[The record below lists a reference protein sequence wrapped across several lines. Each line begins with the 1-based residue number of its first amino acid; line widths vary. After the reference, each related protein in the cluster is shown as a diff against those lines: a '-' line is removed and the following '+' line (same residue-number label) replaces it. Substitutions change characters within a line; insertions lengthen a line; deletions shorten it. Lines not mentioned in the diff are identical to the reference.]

1 MRKSSL
7 LEMGGDSIFQIK
19 KVNSMKNI
27 ILFIFISFSINIHAQ
42 TISDALR
49 YSNLEVGGTAR
60 TVGVGGGIG
69 ALGADYSV
77 LSTNPAGI
85 AAFRTNEFV
94 ITPGVYNSKVT
105 SLLERGTGNEPIDES
120 LAKFNLAN
128 IGIILNYR
136 PQYSKWTTFNL
147 GIGFNRLASFNQ
159 DFVFRGKSS
168 GSIVQRFTELANDEI
183 FDEFEGILA
192 ENALAIY
199 PTSFDPNVY
208 TNDFEDALTT
218 PGYEIEREQ
227 FIQTR
232 GSYSELVFSVG
243 GNFDEKIMVGATI
256 GVPFIN
262 YDEEKTYE
270 ERDVD
275 SSVIYFDELLFQENL
290 STSGTGIN
298 LKLGFIYRISQMFRV
313 GAAIHTP
320 TAFRLTDNFS
330 TQLRYDYTDGGGSAT
345 TTEDSPEGNFE
356 YRLKTPWR
364 AMANFAV
371 LIKRKGFISA
381 DIEYVDYSG
390 SDFNLT
396 ANSTSIEDRDFEINL
411 NDQVRNSFKSAVN
424 LKIGGEYA
432 HENLRFRA
440 GYGISGTPYADSNI
454 TNNAYSLGFGI
465 REKSFYID
473 FAYKYSKIKEGYV
486 PYLLSE
492 GRQTEEQLVSNDV
505 ASTRILLTAGFKF

>member
-1 MRKSSL
+1 
-7 LEMGGDSIFQIK
+7 
-19 KVNSMKNI
+19 MKNI
-27 ILFIFISFSINIHAQ
+27 ILLIFVLFSINIHAQ

-105 SLLERGTGNEPIDES
+105 SLLERGTGNEPIEES

-128 IGIILNYR
+128 IGMILNYR

-159 DFVFRGKSS
+159 DFVFKGTSP
-168 GSIVQRFTELANDEI
+168 GSIVQRFTELANDGI
-183 FDEFEGILA
+183 FDDFEGILA
-192 ENALAIY
+192 EDALAIY
-199 PTSFDPNVY
+199 SSGSNPDVF
-208 TNDFEDALTT
+208 TNDFEDPLTS
-218 PGYEIEREQ
+218 PDYQIEREQ
-227 FIQTR
+227 FFQTR
-232 GSYSELVFSVG
+232 GSYSELVFSLG

-262 YDEEKTYE
+262 YEEEKTYE
-270 ERDVD
+270 EKESEGVDDVE
-275 SSVIYFDELLFQENL
+275 YFDELLFIENL

-320 TAFRLTDNFS
+320 TAFKLTDNFS
-330 TQLRYDYTDGGGSAT
+330 TQLRYDYTDLDGPSST
-345 TTEDSPEGNFE
+345 TADSPEGTFD
-356 YRLKTPWR
+356 YKLRTPWR

-371 LIKRKGFISA
+371 LVNRKGFITA
-381 DIEYVDYSG
+381 DVEYVDYSV
-390 SDFNLT
+390 SEFNLT
-396 ANSTSIEDRDFEINL
+396 ANSSSIEDRNYEMDL
-411 NDQVRNSFKSAVN
+411 NREVGNSFRSAVN
-424 LKIGGEYA
+424 VRIGGEYA

-473 FAYKYSKIKEGYV
+473 FAYRYSKITEGYV
-486 PYLLSE
+486 PYLLSDP
-492 GRQTEEQLVSNDV
+492 EQEQFVTNDV
-505 ASTRILLTAGFKF
+505 ANTRIIMTAGFKF

>member
-1 MRKSSL
+1 
-7 LEMGGDSIFQIK
+7 MGGDSILQIK

-27 ILFIFISFSINIHAQ
+27 ILLIFVSFSINIHAQ

-60 TVGVGGGIG
+60 TIGVGGGIG

-94 ITPGVYNSKVT
+94 ITPGVYNSKIT
-105 SLLERGTGNEPIDES
+105 SVLERGTDNEPIDES

-136 PQYSKWTTFNL
+136 PQYSKWTTFNI

-159 DFVFRGKSS
+159 DFIFRGKSP
-168 GSIVQRFTELANDEI
+168 GSIVQRFTELANDGI
-183 FDEFEGILA
+183 FDDFEGILA
-192 ENALAIY
+192 ENAAAIY
-199 PTSFDPNVY
+199 PISGNPDVF
-208 TNDFEDALTT
+208 TNDFEDPLTS
-218 PGYEIEREQ
+218 PDYQIEREQ
-227 FIQTR
+227 FFKTR
-232 GSYSELVFSVG
+232 GSYSELAFSIG
-243 GNFDEKIMVGATI
+243 ANYDEKLMVGATI

-275 SSVIYFDELLFQENL
+275 SSVVYFDDLLFRENL

-298 LKLGFIYRISQMFRV
+298 LKLGLIYRISQMFRV
-313 GAAIHTP
+313 GAAVHTP
-320 TAFRLTDNFS
+320 TAFKLTDNFS
-330 TQLRYDYTDGGGSAT
+330 TQLRYDYTDGGGSNSL
-345 TTEDSPEGNFE
+345 TEDSPEGTFD
-356 YRLKTPWR
+356 YKLKTPWR

-371 LIKRKGFISA
+371 LFNRKGFISA
-381 DIEYVDYSG
+381 DIEYVDYSV

-396 ANSTSIEDRDFEINL
+396 ENSTSIEDRNYEIDLNQEVGNSFQSAINL
-411 NDQVRNSFKSAVN
+411 RV
-424 LKIGGEYA
+424 GGEYA
-432 HENLRFRA
+432 YENLRFRA
-440 GYGISGTPYADSNI
+440 GYGISGTPYADSDI
-454 TNNAYSLGFGI
+454 INNAYSLGFGI

-473 FAYKYSKIKEGYV
+473 FAYKYSKITDGYV
-486 PYLLSE
+486 PYLLSDP
-492 GRQTEEQLVSNDV
+492 EQEQFVTNDV
-505 ASTRILLTAGFKF
+505 ANTRILMTAGFKF

>member
-1 MRKSSL
+1 MR
-7 LEMGGDSIFQIK
+7 GNSIFQIK

-27 ILFIFISFSINIHAQ
+27 ILFIFISFSMNIHAQ

-60 TVGVGGGIG
+60 TVGIGGGIG

-275 SSVIYFDELLFQENL
+275 SSVI
-290 STSGTGIN
+290 
-298 LKLGFIYRISQMFRV
+298 
-313 GAAIHTP
+313 
-320 TAFRLTDNFS
+320 
-330 TQLRYDYTDGGGSAT
+330 
-345 TTEDSPEGNFE
+345 
-356 YRLKTPWR
+356 
-364 AMANFAV
+364 
-371 LIKRKGFISA
+371 
-381 DIEYVDYSG
+381 
-390 SDFNLT
+390 
-396 ANSTSIEDRDFEINL
+396 
-411 NDQVRNSFKSAVN
+411 
-424 LKIGGEYA
+424 
-432 HENLRFRA
+432 
-440 GYGISGTPYADSNI
+440 
-454 TNNAYSLGFGI
+454 
-465 REKSFYID
+465 
-473 FAYKYSKIKEGYV
+473 
-486 PYLLSE
+486 
-492 GRQTEEQLVSNDV
+492 
-505 ASTRILLTAGFKF
+505 

>member
-1 MRKSSL
+1 
-7 LEMGGDSIFQIK
+7 
-19 KVNSMKNI
+19 MKNI

-60 TVGVGGGIG
+60 TVGIGGGIG

-105 SLLERGTGNEPIDES
+105 SLLERGTDNEPIDES

-159 DFVFRGKSS
+159 DFVFKGKSP
-168 GSIVQRFTELANDEI
+168 GSIVQRFTELANDDI

-199 PTSFDPNVY
+199 ESSFDPEVY

-227 FIQTR
+227 FFKTR

-256 GVPFIN
+256 GVPFIK
-262 YDEEKTYE
+262 YDEEKIYE

-290 STSGTGIN
+290 ATTGSGIN
-298 LKLGFIYRISQMFRV
+298 LKLGFIYRINQMFRI
-313 GAAIHTP
+313 GAAVHTP
-320 TAFRLTDNFS
+320 TSFKLTDNFS
-330 TQLRYDYTDGGGSAT
+330 TKLRYDYTDGGGSST
-345 TTEDSPEGNFE
+345 TTEDSPEGSFE
-356 YRLKTPWR
+356 YKLKTPWR

-381 DIEYVDYSG
+381 DVEYVDYSG

-396 ANSTSIEDRDFEINL
+396 ANSSSIEDRDYEMDL
-411 NDQVRNSFKSAVN
+411 NEQVGKSFKSAIN
-424 LKIGGEYA
+424 LRIGGEYA
-432 HENLRFRA
+432 HEKLRFRA
-440 GYGISGTPYADSNI
+440 GYGISGTPYADSDI

-473 FAYKYSKIKEGYV
+473 FAYKYSKISEGYV
-486 PYLLSE
+486 PYLLSDPAL
-492 GRQTEEQLVSNDV
+492 EQFVTNDV

>member
-1 MRKSSL
+1 MR
-7 LEMGGDSIFQIK
+7 GDSIFQIK

-42 TISDALR
+42 TVSDALR

-159 DFVFRGKSS
+159 DFVFKGKSP
-168 GSIVQRFTELANDEI
+168 GSIVQRFTELANDGI
-183 FDEFEGILA
+183 FDDFEGLLA
-192 ENALAIY
+192 DNAFAIY
-199 PTSFDPNVY
+199 PTSFDPAVY
-208 TNDFEDALTT
+208 TNDFEDDLTS
-218 PGYEIEREQ
+218 PDYEVEREQ
-227 FIQTR
+227 FFKTR
-232 GSYSELVFSVG
+232 GSYSELVFSIG

-275 SSVIYFDELLFQENL
+275 SSVIYFDELLFRENL
-290 STSGTGIN
+290 STSGSGIN
-298 LKLGFIYRISQMFRV
+298 LKLGFIYKISQMFRV

-320 TAFRLTDNFS
+320 TAFKLTDNFS
-330 TQLRYDYTDGGGSAT
+330 TQIRYDYTDGGGST
-345 TTEDSPEGNFE
+345 SNTEDSPEGTFD
-356 YRLKTPWR
+356 YKLKTPWR

-371 LIKRKGFISA
+371 LIKRKGFITA
-381 DIEYVDYSG
+381 DVEYVDYSG

-396 ANSTSIEDRDFEINL
+396 ANSSSIEDRDYEIDL
-411 NDQVRNSFKSAVN
+411 NDQVRKSFKSAIN
-424 LKIGGEYA
+424 IRIGGEYA
-432 HENLRFRA
+432 YDNLRFRA
-440 GYGISGTPYADSNI
+440 GYGISGTPYADSDI

-473 FAYKYSKIKEGYV
+473 FAYKYSKVTDGYI
-486 PYLLSE
+486 PYLLSDPE
-492 GRQTEEQLVSNDV
+492 LEQFVTNDV
-505 ASTRILLTAGFKF
+505 ANTRIILTAGFKF

>member
-473 FAYKYSKIKEGYV
+473 FAYRYSKVTDGYS
-486 PYLLSE
+486 PYLLSDPE
-492 GRQTEEQLVSNDV
+492 LEQSVTNDV

>member
-1 MRKSSL
+1 MR
-7 LEMGGDSIFQIK
+7 SI
-19 KVNSMKNI
+19 I
-27 ILFIFISFSINIHAQ
+27 IFIFIAFSINIHAQ

-60 TVGVGGGIG
+60 TVGIGGGIG

-105 SLLERGTGNEPIDES
+105 SLLERGTGNEPLDES

-128 IGIILNYR
+128 IGMVLNYR

-147 GIGFNRLASFNQ
+147 GIGLNRLASFNQ
-159 DFVFRGKSS
+159 DFAFKGKSP
-168 GSIVQRFTELANDEI
+168 GTIVQRFTELANDEI
-183 FDEFEGILA
+183 FDDFEGILA

-199 PTSFDPNVY
+199 TSTSPSNPDVY
-208 TNDFEDALTT
+208 TNDFEDPLTN
-218 PGYEIEREQ
+218 PDYEIEREQ
-227 FIQTR
+227 FFKTR

-243 GNFDEKIMVGATI
+243 GNFDEKIMVGATV
-256 GVPFIN
+256 GVPFIK
-262 YDEEKTYE
+262 YEEEKTYE

-275 SSVIYFDELLFQENL
+275 SSVIYFDELLFRENL

-320 TAFRLTDNFS
+320 TSFKLTDNFS
-330 TQLRYDYTDGGGSAT
+330 TQLRYDFTDGGGSSS
-345 TTEDSPEGNFE
+345 TTEDSPEGTFE
-356 YRLKTPWR
+356 YKIKTPWR

-371 LIKRKGFISA
+371 LVNRKGFITA
-381 DIEYVDYSG
+381 EVEYVDYSV
-390 SDFNLT
+390 SEFNLT
-396 ANSTSIEDRDFEINL
+396 ANSSSIEDRDYEIDL
-411 NDQVRNSFKSAVN
+411 NEQVGKSFQSALN
-424 LKIGGEYA
+424 IRIGGEYA

-440 GYGISGTPYADSNI
+440 GYGISGTPYADNDI

-473 FAYKYSKIKEGYV
+473 FAYKYSKVSDGYV
-486 PYLLSE
+486 PYLLSDPE
-492 GRQTEEQLVSNDV
+492 LEQFVTNDV
-505 ASTRILLTAGFKF
+505 ASTRILMTAGFKF

>member
-1 MRKSSL
+1 
-7 LEMGGDSIFQIK
+7 
-19 KVNSMKNI
+19 MKNI
-27 ILFIFISFSINIHAQ
+27 IVLIFISFSINIYAQ

-136 PQYSKWTTFNL
+136 PQYSKWTTFNI

-159 DFVFRGKSS
+159 DFIFSGKSP
-168 GSIVQRFTELANDEI
+168 GSIVQRFTELANDGI
-183 FDEFEGILA
+183 FDDFEGILA
-192 ENALAIY
+192 ENAAAIY
-199 PTSFDPNVY
+199 PSSTNPDVY
-208 TNDFEDALTT
+208 TNDFEDPLTS
-218 PGYEIEREQ
+218 PDYQIEREQ
-227 FIQTR
+227 FFKTR
-232 GSYSELVFSVG
+232 GSYSELVFSLG
-243 GNFDEKIMVGATI
+243 ANFDEKLMVGATI

-262 YDEEKTYE
+262 YEEEKTYE

-275 SSVIYFDELLFQENL
+275 TSVIYFDELLFRENL

-313 GAAIHTP
+313 GAAVHTP
-320 TAFRLTDNFS
+320 TAFNLTDNFS
-330 TQLRYDYTDGGGSAT
+330 TQLRYDYTDGGGASSF
-345 TTEDSPEGNFE
+345 TEDSPEGTFD
-356 YRLKTPWR
+356 YKLKTPWR

-371 LIKRKGFISA
+371 LFNRKGFITA
-381 DIEYVDYSG
+381 DVEYVDYSV
-390 SDFNLT
+390 SEFNLT
-396 ANSTSIEDRDFEINL
+396 ENSTSIEDRNYEVDL
-411 NDQVRNSFKSAVN
+411 NQEVGNSFQSAVN
-424 LKIGGEYA
+424 LRIGGEYA
-432 HENLRFRA
+432 YENLRFRA

-473 FAYKYSKIKEGYV
+473 FAYRYSKLTEGYI
-486 PYLLSE
+486 PYLLSDPE
-492 GRQTEEQLVSNDV
+492 LEQFVTNDI
-505 ASTRILLTAGFKF
+505 ANTRILMTAGFKF

>member
-1 MRKSSL
+1 MRKSSRL
-7 LEMGGDSIFQIK
+7 KMSGDSILQIK

-60 TVGVGGGIG
+60 TVGIGGGIG

-105 SLLERGTGNEPIDES
+105 SLLERGTGNEEIDES

-159 DFVFRGKSS
+159 DFIFKGKSP

-192 ENALAIY
+192 ENASAIY
-199 PTSFDPNVY
+199 PTSFDPNIY

-227 FIQTR
+227 FFKTR

-320 TAFRLTDNFS
+320 TSFKLTENFS
-330 TQLRYDYTDGGGSAT
+330 TQLRYDYTDVGGSST
-345 TTEDSPEGNFE
+345 TTEDSPEGTFE

-371 LIKRKGFISA
+371 LIKRKGFITA
-381 DIEYVDYSG
+381 DVEYIDYSI

-396 ANSTSIEDRDFEINL
+396 ANSTSIEDKDYEMDL
-411 NDQVRNSFKSAVN
+411 NEQVGKSFKSAVN
-424 LKIGGEYA
+424 LRIGGEYA

-473 FAYKYSKIKEGYV
+473 FAYKYSKITEGYV